1 MKRTI
6 IVAALAALTLAACG
20 MLLLSG
26 TGCQKLKARDNLN
39 KGVRAYKNAKYA
51 EAVKSFQEAIELDP
65 EFTTARLY
73 LATAYMSQWIPGA
86 ESEEN
91 TKFAKAAQDNFQMVL
106 DKDPNDKLAIAS
118 IASLYYNQK
127 KFQEAKEWNER
138 LLKVDAQNKEALYT
152 LGVIAWGKAYPV
164 RGEARA
170 KLSMKPEDP
179 GPLKDKKVREEVR
192 EKNLSI
198 VQDGLKQLEAA
209 VQVDPD
215 YDDAYAY
222 LNLMHR
228 ELADLAETPE
238 EYKKELELAD
248 GYVQKALEAKKR
260 KAEALEKKAAGGI
273 VQDQQ
278 K

>member
-1 MKRTI
+1 MMKT
-6 IVAALAALTLAACG
+6 LLTLAACG
-20 MLLLSG
+20 ALLLSA
-26 TGCQKLKARDNLN
+26 TGCQKLRARDNLN

-51 EAVKSFQEAIELDP
+51 DAVKSFQEAVDLDP
-65 EFTTARLY
+65 DFPTARLY

-91 TKFAKAAQDNFQMVL
+91 AKFSKAAQDNFQLVL

-127 KFQEAKEWNER
+127 KFDEAKVWNER

-179 GPLKDKKVREEVR
+179 GPIKDKKVREEVR
-192 EKNLSI
+192 EKNLAI

-228 ELADLAETPE
+228 ELADLADTPAD
-238 EYKKELELAD
+238 YKKEQDLAD
-248 GYVQKALEAKKR
+248 SYVQKALEAKKR
-260 KAEALEKKAAGGI
+260 KSEALEKKAAGGI
-273 VQDQQ
+273 VQEQE
-278 K
+278 KK

>member
-1 MKRTI
+1 MMKT
-6 IVAALAALTLAACG
+6 LLTLAACG
-20 MLLLSG
+20 ALLFSA

-39 KGVRAYKNAKYA
+39 KGVRAYKNTKYA
-51 EAVKSFQEAIELDP
+51 EAVKHFQEAIELDP
-65 EFTTARLY
+65 DFTTARLY

-86 ESEEN
+86 ESDEN
-91 TKFAKAAQDNFQMVL
+91 TKFAKAAQDNFQLVL

-192 EKNLSI
+192 EKNLEI

-209 VQVDPD
+209 VQIDPD

-228 ELADLAETPE
+228 ELADLAATPE
-238 EYKKELELAD
+238 EYKKELEIAD
-248 GYVQKALEAKKR
+248 NYVQKALEAKKR
-260 KAEALEKKAAGGI
+260 KAEALEKKASGGI
-273 VQDQQ
+273 IQDPN